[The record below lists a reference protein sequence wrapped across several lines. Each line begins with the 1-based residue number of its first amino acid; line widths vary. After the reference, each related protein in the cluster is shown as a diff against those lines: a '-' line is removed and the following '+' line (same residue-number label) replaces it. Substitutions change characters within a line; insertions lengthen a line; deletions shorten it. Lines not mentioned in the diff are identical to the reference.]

1 MLKLRCRIWG
11 TQSPST
17 TNKISYGKGESFTK
31 KMRIRF
37 ELFEELKKLVDD
49 CEYTGPRIKES
60 PTFNKGQQTIYRTAK
75 GLLTAL
81 KEENKRTP
89 ALFESQ
95 SKIKEIQLIQVGYYH
110 PSNANWSFGV
120 WLVIDETGPKFY
132 KEQFGGDSRLVERLK
147 EKGERV
153 KKLWTGNPY
162 NVAYSWKALK
172 VMENLE
178 DYTGQNYKRN

>member
-1 MLKLRCRIWG
+1 MLTLATRLA
-11 TQSPST
+11 ST
-17 TNKISYGKGESFTK
+17 TNKTSYGKGESFLK
-31 KMRIRF
+31 VMKIRF

-49 CEYTGPRIKES
+49 CEYTAPRIKDS
-60 PTFNKGQQTIYRTAK
+60 PTFSKGQQTIYRTAK

-95 SKIKEIQLIQVGYYH
+95 SENKEIQLIQVGYYH

-120 WLVIDETGPKFY
+120 WLVIDETGAKFY
-132 KEQFGGDSRLVERLK
+132 KEQFGGDSRLVRRLE

-162 NVAYSWKALK
+162 NVAYSYKDVK
-172 VMENLE
+172 GMENLE
-178 DYTGQNYKRN
+178 DYTEQNYKRN